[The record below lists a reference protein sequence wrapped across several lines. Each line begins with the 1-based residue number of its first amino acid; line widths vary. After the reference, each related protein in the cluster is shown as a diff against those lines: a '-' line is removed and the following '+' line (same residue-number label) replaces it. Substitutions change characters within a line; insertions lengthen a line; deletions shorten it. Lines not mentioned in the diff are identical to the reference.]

1 MAKKQQSV
9 YEIKVLGL
17 NDVKTLN
24 TEIKKLNGKYDEL
37 KGAGK
42 DAATS
47 TEEFGKAA
55 NKSTSSLSKITKGA
69 IQTTAA
75 IVGFST
81 ATRAL
86 SDVIRKGFKTFQNFE
101 FGMARVK
108 AISGATDEEFK
119 KLMASLLTPTTM
131 SATAK
136 TASATNIKR
145 YILSIV
151 F

>member
-55 NKSTSSLSKITKGA
+55 NKSTSSL
-69 IQTTAA
+69 
-75 IVGFST
+75 
-81 ATRAL
+81 
-86 SDVIRKGFKTFQNFE
+86 
-101 FGMARVK
+101 
-108 AISGATDEEFK
+108 
-119 KLMASLLTPTTM
+119 
-131 SATAK
+131 
-136 TASATNIKR
+136 
-145 YILSIV
+145 
-151 F
+151 